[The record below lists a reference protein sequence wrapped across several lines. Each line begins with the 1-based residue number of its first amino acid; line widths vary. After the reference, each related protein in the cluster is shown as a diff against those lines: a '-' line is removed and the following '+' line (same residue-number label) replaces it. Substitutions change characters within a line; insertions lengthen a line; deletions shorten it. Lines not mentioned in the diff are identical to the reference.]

1 MSPREV
7 VETVAIDAA
16 PPAVWAAV
24 SDPCGYGR
32 WSPEATGAI
41 RRSGSGPWAVGDRFT
56 GRNRAWVP
64 WTTQCRV
71 VAARTDRRFA
81 FDVDLGPFPIARWSF
96 ELEPLD
102 TGGTRV
108 TQRWT
113 DRRVGVLGTI
123 AKPAGL
129 AVGRGY
135 DAATRNRITMRATL
149 DALKRDLES

>member
-16 PPAVWAAV
+16 PSAVWAAV

-32 WSPEATGAI
+32 WSPEATGAT

-56 GRNRAWVP
+56 GRNRLWVP
-64 WTTQCRV
+64 WMTQCRV
-71 VAARTDRRFA
+71 TAARTDRLFA

-96 ELEPLD
+96 ELEPLEAGS
-102 TGGTRV
+102 TQV
-108 TQRWT
+108 TQRWI
-113 DRRVGVLGTI
+113 DRRDGFLGAT